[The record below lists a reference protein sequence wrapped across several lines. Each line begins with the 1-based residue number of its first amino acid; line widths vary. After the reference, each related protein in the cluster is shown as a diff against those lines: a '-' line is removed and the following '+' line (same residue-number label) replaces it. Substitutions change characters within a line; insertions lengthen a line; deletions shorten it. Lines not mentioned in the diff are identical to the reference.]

1 MAITQGVCN
10 SFKLEVMNAV
20 HDLDTDDLRIAL
32 YTEES
37 GLGPTVTEYT
47 STGESTGS
55 GYTAGGQ
62 PLTGA
67 VVSLDGSV
75 AIVDFNDVVWP
86 NATISAA
93 GALIYNASKGNRAIA
108 VLSFNG
114 TKESTEGDFSVIMPV
129 PDAANA
135 VIQLA

>member
-10 SFKLEVMNAV
+10 SFKSEVMEGIHELGN
-20 HDLDTDDLRIAL
+20 DTLMIAL
-32 YTEES
+32 YEETS
-37 GLGPTVTEYT
+37 DLGPTITTY
-47 STGESTGS
+47 STVGESEGS

-62 PLTGA
+62 ALTGA
-67 VVSLDGSV
+67 VVSLSGSV

-93 GALIYNASKGNRAIA
+93 GALIYNASEGNRAVA

-114 TKESTEGDFSVIMPV
+114 TKASTEGDFSVIMPV
-129 PDAANA
+129 ADASNA
-135 VIQLA
+135 IIQLA

>member
-10 SFKLEVMNAV
+10 SFKTEVMNAI
-20 HDLDTDDLRIAL
+20 HDLDTDNLRIAL
-32 YTEES
+32 YTDAS
-37 GLGPTVTEYT
+37 DIGPTTTQYT
-47 STGESTGS
+47 TAGESVGS

-93 GALIYNASKGNRAIA
+93 GALIYNASKANRAIA

-129 PDAANA
+129 ADAANA
-135 VIQLA
+135 IIQLA